1 MKPRQ
6 MYTYPSVDIIK
17 PKGVD
22 FRKHSDKKLGAV
34 GVEEQEKAQKLVDT
48 LKSFG
53 IGVKITGITK
63 GPAVTRFEF
72 QPDTGI
78 KISRITSLTDD
89 IALNLAS
96 TGIRMEA
103 PIPGKPAVG
112 IEIANSNIDT
122 VYLYDVLKSEAY
134 QNATSK
140 LAFALGIDLNGN
152 VVVGDIAKMPHMLI
166 AGSTGSGKS
175 VCINTIIASL
185 LYGASP
191 EEVKFIMIDPK
202 VVELGIYN
210 GIPHLLIPVVTD
222 PKKASAA
229 LAWAV
234 QEVERRYKLFA
245 EHNVRDLKSYN
256 SAIESKTKGASVK
269 EPQIVIIVDELAD
282 LMMAAS
288 GDVEASII
296 RIAQKARAAGVH
308 LVIATQRPSVDVI
321 TGLIKANI
329 PSRIAF
335 AVASQFDSR
344 TILDGAGA
352 EKLLGRGDMLYQPIG
367 VAKGKRVQGA
377 FISDNEV
384 ESLVNFIKNS
394 YGVAEY
400 DSSVAESIENS
411 VASGNLSYKSHG
423 DDGGEND
430 ADAELIRE
438 AAELA
443 FEFNQLSATFL
454 QRKLKIGFSRAGRI
468 IDTLEERGLLSRSEG
483 SKPRQVIMTR
493 KEWESQ

>member
-1 MKPRQ
+1 MGNGRDSLRRLCEPG
-6 MYTYPSVDIIK
+6 P
-17 PKGVD
+17 
-22 FRKHSDKKLGAV
+22 
-34 GVEEQEKAQKLVDT
+34 EEEEKAQKLVET

-53 IGVKITGITK
+53 IGVKITGLTK

-72 QPDTGI
+72 QPDIGI
-78 KISRITSLTDD
+78 KISRIVALTDD

-96 TGIRMEA
+96 SGVRMEA
-103 PIPGKPAVG
+103 PIPGKAAIG
-112 IEIANSNIDT
+112 IEIPNSKIDT
-122 VYLYDVLKSEAY
+122 VYLCNVLNSDAY
-134 QNATSK
+134 RNASSK
-140 LAFALGIDLNGN
+140 LAFALGVDLNGN

-175 VCINTIIASL
+175 VCINTIIASI

-191 EEVKFIMIDPK
+191 DEVKFIMIDPK

-234 QEVERRYKLFA
+234 REVDRRYNMFA
-245 EHNVRDLKSYN
+245 QYNVRDLRSYN
-256 SAIESKTKGASVK
+256 RAVAAESNGLIQK

-288 GDVEASII
+288 HDVEASII
-296 RIAQKARAAGVH
+296 RLAQKARAAGVH

-329 PSRIAF
+329 PSRVAF

-344 TILDGAGA
+344 TILDTAGA
-352 EKLLGRGDMLYQPIG
+352 EKLLGRGDMLYQPLG
-367 VAKGKRVQGA
+367 QAKAKRVQGA
-377 FISDNEV
+377 FVDDSEV
-384 ESLVNFIKNS
+384 EALVDFIKSS
-394 YGVAEY
+394 YGAAEY
-400 DSSVAESIENS
+400 SSEVAESIENT
-411 VASGNLSYKSHG
+411 VK
-423 DDGGEND
+423 DGGNVSKSSDGDEESD
-430 ADAELIRE
+430 ADAALIQE

-443 FEFNQLSATFL
+443 FEFNQLSASFL

-468 IDTLEERGLLSRSEG
+468 IDTLEERGLLSKSEG
-483 SKPRQVIMTR
+483 SKPRQVIMSR
-493 KEWESQ
+493 KEWESK